1 MWDTLYV
8 YIKPLARLDL
18 TDTSQKGDRVTNLF
32 ILLSAILEL
41 YQTVDFFQ
49 DIKPICMPES
59 ETGSNILATNNLDHG
74 FYFFEEAHLAGWAWD
89 GVYDNN
95 GNL

>member
-1 MWDTLYV
+1 M
-8 YIKPLARLDL
+8 
-18 TDTSQKGDRVTNLF
+18 
-32 ILLSAILEL
+32 
-41 YQTVDFFQ
+41 VDFFQ

-89 GVYDNN
+89 GIYDNN
-95 GNL
+95 GSL